1 MSAAVCGTQAGPSNL
16 SILSCSQ
23 VEGKK
28 GGEVGKAVSG
38 GIRDG
43 LGEGPGQPA
52 PEQGG
57 CRVHWGPS
65 DLLFADQV

>member
-43 LGEGPGQPA
+43 LGEGAGA
-52 PEQGG
+52 A
-57 CRVHWGPS
+57 S
-65 DLLFADQV
+65 S